1 MWIAGLKG
9 IQLRR
14 KVRRGI
20 VIIKTPRGAHLF
32 AHSPIYAVIQD
43 LQQRLKSNHSSPK
56 LLTTVHCVHFMPLA

>member
-14 KVRRGI
+14 KVTRGI

-32 AHSPIYAVIQD
+32 AHSPIYVVIQD
-43 LQQRLKSNHSSPK
+43 LQQRLKMSKIQP
-56 LLTTVHCVHFMPLA
+56 